1 MAASL
6 TFGSVPS
13 FYREVYKI
21 VCPNEENRVER
32 DVLIKVLMKSSL
44 PKPTLTLIWESVDPK
59 NDGYVTR
66 DGLYKA
72 LALSALAQQGKP
84 VSEKALES
92 FIDAELPRPSLGDLS
107 DLKKFSVQVQR
118 EQNPNIL
125 GYSYE
130 ELMALDNIEVE
141 LLAEKKGILLKHN
154 EYHISSSIWE
164 SVDPKNDGYV
174 TRDGLYKALALS
186 ALAQQG
192 KPVSEKALESFID
205 AAGINIISDQRH
217 NLTVSRRYN
226 DFVAFHDLLI
236 SRFPYRMVPK
246 LPPKKLMGA
255 NKEFIEARRRALK
268 RFLTLVARHPILCN
282 DKIVVLFFTIKGS
295 DIGQKMKDQFKMY
308 PDEFATSPLSPRI
321 KELVPMDVQASF
333 NASKKQI
340 NALHNSVEKMKDVAD
355 HLTARTL
362 GFSSDMLY
370 FAKELSALSNDSIP
384 TTVWACGN
392 NDSWGHLKHGFN
404 GLTGHFSK
412 LSDKAAEWFRREDVG
427 CGEVLALF
435 LELTTSYKELCDRHE
450 KGVLK
455 DHQNSLHKMQQIKK
469 RQISAQAK
477 GQENMVDALES
488 KIIEQEVDISNMEN
502 RNFFSLHCLQMETQL
517 VHANLKMIAV
527 ALKKMVY
534 SNALGNKEVAQ
545 VWAEIQP
552 TMENLVPK
560 DSGSSKHSPP
570 GSPSLM

>member
-154 EYHISSSIWE
+154 EYHISSS
-164 SVDPKNDGYV
+164 
-174 TRDGLYKALALS
+174 
-186 ALAQQG
+186 
-192 KPVSEKALESFID
+192 
-205 AAGINIISDQRH
+205 RH

-321 KELVPMDVQASF
+321 KELVPMDVQANF

-412 LSDKAAEWFRREDVG
+412 LSDKASEWFRREDVG